1 MQTPYS
7 SLKTAPSLADLFSLE
22 GRGALVVGG
31 AGLLGGEITSALA
44 ELGAIV
50 TIASRDLDKCDV
62 FAEDIRR
69 RFPERIIHTTS
80 VDITDPTSI
89 RELMAKVS
97 ELHDGS
103 LDILVNSGWSGRKNT
118 FESISDEDWDLD
130 IEVCLNGVFRT
141 IKSAVPLLR
150 PKQGCILS
158 IASMYGHVAP
168 DYRMYDSERFAN
180 PPSYGAAKAGVIQ
193 LTKYLASFLSPHGI
207 RANCIS
213 PGPFPF
219 ESTQKENPDF
229 IDRLKAKNPMNRIGT
244 PHDLKGAAALLCT
257 DAGAYITGQNICVD
271 GGWAVW

>member
-1 MQTPYS
+1 LQTPYS
-7 SLKTAPSLADLFSLE
+7 SPKTALSLADLLSLE
-22 GRGALVVGG
+22 GRKALVVGG
-31 AGLLGGEITSALA
+31 AGLLGGEITSVLV
-44 ELGAIV
+44 ELGATV
-50 TIASRDLDKCDV
+50 TIASRDADKCGA
-62 FAEDIRR
+62 FADDIRS
-69 RFPERIIHTTS
+69 RFPNRTVHTAS
-80 VDITDPTSI
+80 VDITDPSSI
-89 RELMAKVS
+89 KNLMTTVS
-97 ELHDGS
+97 DLNDGG

-118 FESISDEDWDLD
+118 FESINDEDWNLD

-141 IKSAVPLLR
+141 IKSAVPMLKPR
-150 PKQGCILS
+150 RGCILS

-193 LTKYLASFLSPHGI
+193 LTKYLASFLSPYGI

-229 IDRLKAKNPMNRIGT
+229 IDRLKAKNPMNRIGH
-244 PHDLKGAAALLCT
+244 PQDLKGAAALLCT